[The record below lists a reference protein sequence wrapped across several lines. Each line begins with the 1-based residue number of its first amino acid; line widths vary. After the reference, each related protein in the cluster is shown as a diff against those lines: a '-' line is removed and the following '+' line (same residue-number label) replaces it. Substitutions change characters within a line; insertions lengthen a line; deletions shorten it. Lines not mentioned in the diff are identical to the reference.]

1 MSELWEVLQYY
12 PFLLKGLL
20 YTIEISLIGM
30 VFGTLV
36 GIVSA
41 LALLSP
47 WRMIRWLS
55 VIYLDIFRSVPVLV
69 QFIWAYYALPVVTG
83 LSLSPIAAAS
93 IVLTLYSGAYH
104 TETFRA
110 GILSI
115 EKGQREAASALGM
128 RPYQIML
135 RVILPQ
141 ATVRM
146 LPTYAGTLVTL
157 IKDSAL
163 ASTISVSELLRQG
176 AAIASYTMS
185 PLPALVV
192 VGAIYFL
199 VTYPV
204 ARLVN
209 HLHDRLRA

>member
-1 MSELWEVLQYY
+1 MEEIWGVLQYY

-20 YTIEISLIGM
+20 YTIGISMVGM
-30 VFGTLV
+30 VFGTLI

-47 WRMIRWLS
+47 IRVVRW
-55 VIYLDIFRSVPVLV
+55 VGTVYLDVFRSTPVLV
-69 QFIWAYYALPVVTG
+69 QFIWVYYALPVVSG
-83 LSLSPIAAAS
+83 LSLTPFVAAS
-93 IVLTLYSGAYH
+93 LVLSLYSGAFH

-115 EKGQREAASALGM
+115 EKGQREAALALGM

-141 ATVRM
+141 ASVRM
-146 LPTYAGTLVTL
+146 LPTYAGTLITL

-176 AAIASYTMS
+176 AAVASFTMS
-185 PLPALVV
+185 PLVALSI
-192 VGAIYFL
+192 VGVIYFAL
-199 VTYPV
+199 TYPLS
-204 ARLVN
+204 RLVN
-209 HLHDRLRA
+209 YLHERLRV

>member
-1 MSELWEVLQYY
+1 MHDFLNVLQYY

-20 YTIEISLIGM
+20 YTIEISMIGM

-41 LALLSP
+41 LMLLSP
-47 WRMIRWLS
+47 FRVVRWIGTL
-55 VIYLDIFRSVPVLV
+55 YLDIFRSTPVLV
-69 QFIWAYYALPVVTG
+69 QFIWVYYALPVVSG
-83 LSLSPIAAAS
+83 LSLTPVVAAS
-93 IVLTLYSGAYH
+93 IVLTLYSGAFH

-115 EKGQREAASALGM
+115 ERGQREAASALGL
-128 RPYQIML
+128 RPYQTML

-176 AAIASYTMS
+176 ATVASYTMS
-185 PLPALVV
+185 PLQALVV
-192 VGAIYFL
+192 VGVIYFAL
-199 VTYPV
+199 TYPMS
-204 ARLVN
+204 RFVN
-209 HLHDRLRA
+209 LLHERLRV

>member
-1 MSELWEVLQYY
+1 MEEIWGVLQYY

-20 YTIEISLIGM
+20 YTIGISMVGM
-30 VFGTLV
+30 AFGTLI

-47 WRMIRWLS
+47 IRVVRW
-55 VIYLDIFRSVPVLV
+55 VGTVYLDVFRSTPVLV
-69 QFIWAYYALPVVTG
+69 QFIWVYYALPVVSG
-83 LSLSPIAAAS
+83 LSLTPFVAAS
-93 IVLTLYSGAYH
+93 LVLSLYSGAFH

-115 EKGQREAASALGM
+115 EKGQREAALALGM

-141 ATVRM
+141 ASVRM
-146 LPTYAGTLVTL
+146 LPTYAGTLITL

-176 AAIASYTMS
+176 AAVASFTMS
-185 PLPALVV
+185 PLVALSI
-192 VGAIYFL
+192 VGVIYFAL
-199 VTYPV
+199 TYPLS
-204 ARLVN
+204 RLVN
-209 HLHDRLRA
+209 YLHERLRV